1 MKCPFCKTWTTV
13 LETRTR
19 SDGVMRRRYVCA
31 NMHRF
36 TTHEIVVRDQKQIK
50 EDTWPPLSNF

>member
-1 MKCPFCKTWTTV
+1 MKCPFCKAWATV

-31 NMHRF
+31 NIHRF

-50 EDTWPPLSNF
+50 EDT